1 MKTNRP
7 TVLIAEDHAGILQ
20 KVSSLLCEEFE
31 IVSAVMNGEEAVA
44 DARRLNPGV
53 LVLDITMPRLSG
65 IQAAQQLRKNGIL
78 SKIVFISANEDP
90 EVVSEVFE
98 TGTCGYVIKS
108 RLNSDLVFA
117 VEEALAGRA
126 FVSELAL

>member
-1 MKTNRP
+1 MKKTRP
-7 TVLIAEDHAGILQ
+7 TVLIAEDHAGILE
-20 KVSSLLCEEFE
+20 KVSNLLCEEFE
-31 IVSAVMNGEEAVA
+31 IVSAVMNGEEAVV

-65 IQAAQQLRKNGIL
+65 IQAAQQIRKNGIL

-98 TGTCGYVIKS
+98 AGTCSYVIKS